1 MATALLVGD
10 MHIDNSKS
18 SIANSET
25 FNEIFKTFNLIKDTI
40 YDRKPDYVI
49 FFGDLFNSPYGITTN
64 VITIISKLLADLAI
78 ETPIILLVGNHD
90 DIDERVSKVKIGND
104 RYISVRASLLSPFSY
119 YDNITVIDSPTV
131 VKMDQGIEIAF
142 VPYSNNILGD
152 IENIDSRFT
161 KGVKKLMV
169 GHFSIKD
176 VDFMQL
182 NSSEVVNSPSA
193 VELIEKYKYDM
204 VLLGHIHDPCD
215 YHVGDKV
222 VKYIGSCR
230 NVDFRNTGENKGIY
244 ILDFDSMELDYID
257 NPYTSIYKTFKDFNS
272 FKAYCVDSSPEKLA
286 RTKVKYVYTASN
298 EVKEISKL
306 KSAFKSLQFQ
316 KTNAAIENDAS
327 NKNIAEF
334 ENLVKSDLVT
344 KENLVEY
351 AVSFKQPID
360 KNRALNTLD
369 IILTK
374 LERKFEWVILGF
386 G

>member
-1 MATALLVGD
+1 MAVALLIGD

-40 YDRKPDYVI
+40 YERKPDYVI

-131 VKMDQGIEIAF
+131 VKIDTGIEIAF
-142 VPYSNNILGD
+142 IPYSNNILAD
-152 IENIDSRFT
+152 IENVDNRFT

-182 NSSEVVNSPSA
+182 NNSEVVNSPSA

-204 VLLGHIHDPCD
+204 VLLGHIHDPCE
-215 YHVGDKV
+215 YGVGDKF

-230 NVDFRNTGENKGIY
+230 NVDFRNVGENKGIY

-257 NPYTSIYKTFKDFNS
+257 NPHTSIYKTFKDFNS
-272 FKAYCVDSSPEKLA
+272 FKGYCISNSPEKLA
-286 RTKVKYVYTASN
+286 RTKVKYVYTNSN

-327 NKNIAEF
+327 NKNIVEF

-351 AVSFKQPID
+351 AVSFKQPTD

-374 LERKFEWVILGF
+374 LERKFE
-386 G
+386 

>member
-215 YHVGDKV
+215 YRVGDKV

-316 KTNAAIENDAS
+316 KTNAAIENDTS

-374 LERKFEWVILGF
+374 LERKFE
-386 G
+386 

>member
-119 YDNITVIDSPTV
+119 YDNITVIDSPTI

-215 YHVGDKV
+215 YRVGDKV

-374 LERKFEWVILGF
+374 LERKFE
-386 G
+386 

>member
-215 YHVGDKV
+215 YRVGDKV

-374 LERKFEWVILGF
+374 LERKFE
-386 G
+386 